1 MVIPVKEM
9 YIGETAEVVFLDA
22 ETPEVRRLRSMGLRE
37 GKLIDLLHCDTVVSQ
52 KVVIGVDSLRIAFPA
67 NLAAGIGVRPIKSFF
82 EAIRSQAHYDG
93 LTGCLNRHAADRI
106 IDGEIEKFAEKK
118 VPLVLLVADIDHFKR
133 INDTYGHQCGDSVLK
148 AFAEVLRT
156 ALRRSDVL
164 CRWGGEEFLILLR
177 GTITEEAAQVAERI
191 RKKVEEFCFP
201 PFSES
206 GLVTVSIGGAGL
218 PPGRD
223 VQRLIADADAALY
236 QAKNG
241 GRNRVMF
248 GVQNLIR

>member
-9 YIGETAEVVFLDA
+9 YVGETAEVVFLDT

-37 GKLIDLLHCDTVVSQ
+37 GKLIDLLHCDTVASK
-52 KVVIGVDSLRIAFPA
+52 KVVIGVDSSRIAFHSDLA
-67 NLAAGIGVRPIKSFF
+67 NGIAVRPIKSFF
-82 EAIRSQAHYDG
+82 EAIRSQAYYDS

-106 IDGEIEKFAEKK
+106 IGGEIEKFAEKK
-118 VPLVLLVADIDHFKR
+118 VPLALLMADIDHFKR
-133 INDTYGHQCGDSVLK
+133 INDNYGHQCGDSVLK
-148 AFAEVLRT
+148 TFGEVLHG

-177 GTITEEAAQVAERI
+177 GTIADEAARTAERI
-191 RKKVEEFCFP
+191 RRKVEEFIFP
-201 PFSES
+201 PFAES

-218 PPGRD
+218 PPGRGID
-223 VQRLIADADAALY
+223 LLIADADAALY

-241 GRNRVMF
+241 GRNRVK
-248 GVQNLIR
+248 IC